1 MSKPI
6 EIHQLTL
13 ENFSDYEALTSC
25 ESGGGCYCAFW
36 HVKMASMAEWDSRK
50 SESPQLNRSAVFEKV
65 RSGFHV
71 GALAY
76 QGEKLLA
83 WISVGTLPEFHWTW
97 KRVAQ
102 VGESANTVAG
112 ITCLTIAKEFRGAGL
127 QSKILDA
134 LKSYGREKGWKVIE
148 GYPFDASAVEKHKEH
163 VLWPGLTKGFTDAG
177 FNRVDA
183 HWLSNS
189 EAERSIYRL
198 EL

>member
-1 MSKPI
+1 MSTPI
-6 EIHQLTL
+6 AIRQLTL
-13 ENFSDYEALTSC
+13 DNFSDYETLTSC

-36 HVKMASMAEWDSRK
+36 HVKVSSMAEWDSRK
-50 SESPQLNRSAVFEKV
+50 SETPQLNRAAVYEKV

-76 QGEKLLA
+76 QGDKLLA

-127 QSKILDA
+127 QSKILNA
-134 LKSYGREKGWKVIE
+134 LKSYGREKGWKAIE
-148 GYPFDASAVEKHKEH
+148 GYPFDASAVERHKEQ
-163 VLWPGLTKGFTDAG
+163 VLWPGLTKGFEQADFIRSG
-177 FNRVDA
+177 P
-183 HWLSNS
+183 HWLSTP
-189 EAERSIYRL
+189 EAERSTFRFDL
-198 EL
+198 